1 MPFGCFGKRK
11 KQDRA
16 DKPNDKA
23 ANDGEVKSDG
33 VAKPTEDSGAEVNE
47 VIAVARAHSLHA
59 SAPNSVEHRH
69 TTIGIQKSATL
80 ARYDFLRKSDYTNT
94 ADRWV
99 ALKQQYLAQHAGQ
112 NGSAGGTTTDS
123 GSKMK
128 RTAMSLPRQFSPPN
142 SANTVVRFSHWFY
155 ERQTME
161 ADARREF
168 HEREEKTR
176 KLLDGVAEPDSRIPE
191 ETTTKID
198 SADNDGVEQPESK
211 AGDAVTSSAPPTD
224 EEPIDI
230 DLTDPDVQAAAAKI
244 QKGWGNRRA
253 AAAAKSQPEP
263 KPIAAEAVKAA
274 EQEEVVDIDL
284 NDPEVQAAAAKIQKG
299 WGTRKLAAKQK
310 ASQEPEAV
318 QINKEDAPETA
329 AASALGD
336 NGPPSISEEPHE
348 QKAEENSN
356 IEPSAVSEH
365 QNSIGQES
373 ESSYKRPQDEE
384 AKDVKDAEQA
394 NEDKVENNTE
404 HLSTRDGQ
412 EDATPDTVE
421 Y

>member
-198 SADNDGVEQPESK
+198 SADNDGVEQPE
-211 AGDAVTSSAPPTD
+211 
-224 EEPIDI
+224 
-230 DLTDPDVQAAAAKI
+230 
-244 QKGWGNRRA
+244 
-253 AAAAKSQPEP
+253 
-263 KPIAAEAVKAA
+263 
-274 EQEEVVDIDL
+274 
-284 NDPEVQAAAAKIQKG
+284 
-299 WGTRKLAAKQK
+299 

-421 Y
+421 SVVKSSDDGPAGEVAGISDNHE

>member
-176 KLLDGVAEPDSRIPE
+176 
-191 ETTTKID
+191 
-198 SADNDGVEQPESK
+198 
-211 AGDAVTSSAPPTD
+211 
-224 EEPIDI
+224 
-230 DLTDPDVQAAAAKI
+230 
-244 QKGWGNRRA
+244 
-253 AAAAKSQPEP
+253 
-263 KPIAAEAVKAA
+263 
-274 EQEEVVDIDL
+274 
-284 NDPEVQAAAAKIQKG
+284 
-299 WGTRKLAAKQK
+299 

-318 QINKEDAPETA
+318 QINKVDAPETA
-329 AASALGD
+329 AGSALGD

-348 QKAEENSN
+348 QHAEENSN

-421 Y
+421 SVVKSSDDGPAGEVAGISDNHE